1 MKYLSILM
9 AVWYCLSIIGF
20 DVHSCT
26 VTGESFLASTYLGT
40 SCKEIHPEHSCQDH
54 GSCCQHHQLSCQ
66 TPSCVQT
73 SSCVHVSCSHAS
85 CGHTPSCCQT
95 LSCSHASC
103 SCSHTASCRH
113 DGAAVG
119 ESKCCTSDIHML
131 TTVSLTSMDGQR
143 HYGEWNSSHC
153 PCLLHLMSEVV
164 PYHYGSSEHTFLLPD
179 SGLRAPDRQAILNIW
194 RI

>member
-26 VTGESFLASTYLGT
+26 VTGESFLASTYSGT
-40 SCKEIHPEHSCQDH
+40 SCNEIHPEHSCQSH
-54 GSCCQHHQLSCQ
+54 GSCCQHH
-66 TPSCVQT
+66 
-73 SSCVHVSCSHAS
+73 
-85 CGHTPSCCQT
+85 T
-95 LSCSHASC
+95 LSCSHAS
-103 SCSHTASCRH
+103 SCCHTASCNHERVEV
-113 DGAAVG
+113 A
-119 ESKCCTSDIHML
+119 ESQCCTNEIHVL
-131 TTVSLTSMDGQR
+131 TTISLTSMDGQR

-179 SGLRAPDRQAILNIW
+179 SGLRAPDRQALLNIW